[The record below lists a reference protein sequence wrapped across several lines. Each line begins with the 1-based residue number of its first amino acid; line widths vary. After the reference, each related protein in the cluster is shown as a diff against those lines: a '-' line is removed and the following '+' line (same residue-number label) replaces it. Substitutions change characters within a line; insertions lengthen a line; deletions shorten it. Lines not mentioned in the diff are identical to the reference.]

1 MRRTFED
8 ALSWSAAGTRL
19 FFDAVAGWGEQQY
32 LAPSGLP
39 GWTRKHLVAHVAA
52 NADALS
58 NLVRWA
64 ATGEKSPMYSSM
76 DQRDADIAAGSQKP
90 AAELAAWLHAS
101 ADRLAAGTA
110 ALSAGQ
116 WAAEVVTAQGR
127 TVPATEIPWLRSREV
142 CVHAV
147 DLAAS
152 VSAGL
157 PAGVSNAGLA
167 AGVST
172 ADLPTGVS
180 FADLPAGFLA
190 ALSDDIAGKRGSA
203 PGPAIVLTAAD
214 TGDRWEL
221 SGEDDAIAVTGPL
234 AEVAAYLAGRPHAL
248 TTTDGSPAPAL
259 PAWL

>member
-8 ALSWSAAGTRL
+8 AMSWSAAGTERFL
-19 FFDAVAGWGEQQY
+19 DTVAGWGEEQY
-32 LAPSGLP
+32 LAPCGLP

-64 ATGEKSPMYSSM
+64 ATGEKTPMYSSM
-76 DQRDADIAAGSQKP
+76 GQRNADIEAGSVKP
-90 AAELAAWLHAS
+90 AAELAAWLHES

-110 ALSAGQ
+110 ALSSDQ
-116 WAAEVVTAQGR
+116 WNAEVVTAQGR

-142 CVHAV
+142 WVHAV
-147 DLAAS
+147 DLAA
-152 VSAGL
+152 
-157 PAGVSNAGLA
+157 
-167 AGVST
+167 
-172 ADLPTGVS
+172 GVS

-190 ALSDDIAGKRGSA
+190 ALADDIAGKRGDA
-203 PGPAIVLTAAD
+203 AGPSVVLAAAD

-221 SGEDDAIAVTGPL
+221 SGEDDATAVTGPL

-248 TTTDGSPAPAL
+248 TTAGGFPAPAL

>member
-19 FFDAVAGWGEQQY
+19 FFGAVAGWGEEQY

-64 ATGEKSPMYSSM
+64 ATGEETPMYSSIE
-76 DQRDADIAAGSQKP
+76 QRNADIAAGSEKP
-90 AAELAAWLHAS
+90 AAGLAAWLYES
-101 ADRLAAGTA
+101 ANQLAAGTA
-110 ALSAGQ
+110 ALSSEQ
-116 WAAEVVTAQGR
+116 WDAEVVTAQGR
-127 TVPATEIPWLRSREV
+127 TVPATEIPWLRSREI

-147 DLAAS
+147 DLAA
-152 VSAGL
+152 
-157 PAGVSNAGLA
+157 GVAF
-167 AGVST
+167 
-172 ADLPTGVS
+172 ADLPTG
-180 FADLPAGFLA
+180 FLA
-190 ALSDDIAGKRGSA
+190 ALADDIVGKRGNA
-203 PGPAIVLTAAD
+203 PGPAVVLTAAD
-214 TGDRWEL
+214 TGDCWEL
-221 SGEDDAIAVTGPL
+221 SGEDDATAVTGPL

-248 TTTDGSPAPAL
+248 TATDGSPAPTL